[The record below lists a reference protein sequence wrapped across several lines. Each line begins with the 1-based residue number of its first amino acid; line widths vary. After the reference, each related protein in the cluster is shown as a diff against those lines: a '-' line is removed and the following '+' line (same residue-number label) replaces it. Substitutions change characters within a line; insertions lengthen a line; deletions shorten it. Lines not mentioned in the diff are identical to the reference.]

1 MKITLRLKTLLL
13 SPTDRN
19 LVHQHFHALFCF
31 ILGSSNFELSPIAIE
46 CDPEPPNGNR
56 FFYRISY
63 FSLANQTTT
72 TRDDHALIGVRN
84 THNRREL
91 FIYF

>member
-1 MKITLRLKTLLL
+1 MKITLRLKTSPL

-31 ILGSSNFELSPIAIE
+31 ILGSSNFELNPIAIE
-46 CDPEPPNGNR
+46 REPEPLSGNTR
-56 FFYRISY
+56 RFYRIIY
-63 FSLANQTTT
+63 FSLANQAT

-84 THNRREL
+84 THNQREL

>member
-1 MKITLRLKTLLL
+1 MKITLRLKTFLL

-31 ILGSSNFELSPIAIE
+31 ILGSSNFELNPIAIE
-46 CDPEPPNGNR
+46 RDPEPPNGNR